1 MALVAVL
8 WVAYLA
14 PWPGSGVLEPLKP
27 TLLAVAFALLA
38 LRLGVASWPLVIA
51 FSLTFFV
58 HGVIAAYVQSVGP
71 DSDFAGRSGNERGIL
86 LYLWA
91 VIFSPI
97 SLWGPLLSGTMTY
110 ALARKGRSNIRL
122 EQPHS

>member
-8 WVAYLA
+8 WVVYLT

-38 LRLGVASWPLVIA
+38 QRLGVASWPLVIA

-58 HGVIAAYVQSVGP
+58 HGIVAAYLQSAGP
-71 DSDFAGRSGNERGIL
+71 GSDLAGRSGNERGIL

-97 SLWGPLLSGTMTY
+97 SLWGPLLLGTMAY
-110 ALARKGRSNIRL
+110 ALALKGES
-122 EQPHS
+122 